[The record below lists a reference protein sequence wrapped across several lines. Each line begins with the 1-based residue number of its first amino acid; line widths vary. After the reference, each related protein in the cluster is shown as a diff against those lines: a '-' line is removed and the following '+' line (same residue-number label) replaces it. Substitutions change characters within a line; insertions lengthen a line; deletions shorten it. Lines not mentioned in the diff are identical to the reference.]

1 MSLNHETQNEETDD
15 VITLWGD
22 ASGVVP
28 VPDSALL
35 FNGEFY
41 RLGPDLYIVNDG
53 AANYRMPDYFGG
65 GDAADLRDPNGAVL
79 RGDLVERLAGPIAP
93 GQYAQAGTA
102 SGAAPI
108 GQVEAAQGEATV
120 QRTDGT
126 EELLQPGSPIYQ
138 NDVLV
143 TAENASLSVT
153 FTDGTVFSLS
163 ASSRMVIDALI
174 YDPAGADNSGTFS
187 LIQGGFVFIAG
198 QVAKT
203 GGMEVNTP
211 SSTMGIR
218 GTTVVVQIGT
228 VNGVDTTEISLTSD
242 PDGSTGRVEVRDVD
256 GNLVATITDTDTKW
270 IVSAASGETQ
280 EVPRS
285 FADAAGDNLLIA
297 EAFAAYRSTVG
308 PSGGPDAPAA
318 PSPPRATQ
326 QAPAEIEQLDPD
338 VTPDGS
344 DGPDAVPAPPPVETD
359 QGAGERD
366 VPDSLDESLNT
377 PPVQDGPEDGPI
389 ILVSGP
395 EDAGEEGA
403 ISGSVGD
410 IGGGEGTVFVLV
422 DDPANG
428 AVVLRPDG
436 QFDYVPAPDFNGT
449 DSFTFEA
456 VVPGGETI
464 EGRVVVEVLPV
475 NDTPV
480 ADDQAPSVAEDGVLV
495 GQIAARDVDGDS
507 LVYVLGDLPSSGEVA
522 LLPDGSYSYRPNA
535 DFFGTDSFTVVV
547 SDPAGESA
555 EATVSVTI
563 SPVNDPPVI
572 TTVTGGN
579 RGTVIE
585 DAAPSS
591 VKGRLTAVD
600 PDPGSTITWSGT
612 STALYGTFVISA
624 SGAWRYL
631 LDNAAANELGAGDT
645 VVETMTATARD
656 EFGAQV
662 TQIIEVTV
670 KGTNDAPTV
679 AANTVIEVARDDTID
694 GQLAATDADSTG
706 PLSFALSGDGPAN
719 GTLVIAPDGSFTYT
733 PAEGF
738 VGIDRF
744 SYSVTDEQGGV
755 STGQISAAVEGA
767 SDGAAATVGL
777 TPQGGEETA
786 GVIEVETVPATPV
799 AINLVIAMDSSDSTD
814 AAGWVAQREAV
825 HDAVVSLAEQF
836 DGSEVSVDVQIIQYA
851 DAARALQ
858 PFDLQDPA
866 LPQAILSLPF
876 LEGATAWDQALD
888 EANRFLTTQPPG
900 EENLMLFI
908 TDGVPPDGRWRSA
921 LKELTDASG
930 SGFTLDIHAFTLG
943 EGDGLALLRQIDA
956 DPTFAA
962 TGADLVAAVAQA
974 PVFSPR
980 LIELDVT
987 LEADGED
994 KGSIADQTSAGFR
1007 EEGAVYELPLASIQN
1022 IEALLGD
1029 SNRINVTARFD
1040 TDGNDATSEV
1050 EHFSSDVIGKAAVAQ
1065 TLSGQDGADL
1075 LFGSDAGDRIE
1086 GGAGDDAILGF
1097 DGDDTL
1103 DGGAGDDVVL
1113 AGDGDDM
1120 LRVADVPQAGE
1131 LLDGGAGRDVLHID
1145 LGGNVS
1151 DELIPMLE
1159 LRDIEAID
1167 LDNAQANA
1175 LEISLE
1181 DVIELSSTSDS
1192 ELETL
1197 LDQALPESAVIY
1209 GDASDSLVLLSGEG
1223 GGFQKISEAPVPD
1236 GKGNML
1242 DIYSYIEGGNVLATL
1257 GVDTEIEVT
1266 GAVTVS

>member
-1 MSLNHETQNEETDD
+1 MSLNHEAKDEETDD
-15 VITLWGD
+15 VVTLWGD
-22 ASGVVP
+22 APEAVL

-35 FNGEFY
+35 FNGAFY

-53 AANYRMPDYFGG
+53 AANYRIPDYFAGG
-65 GDAADLRDPNGAVL
+65 EAVDLRDPNGAIL

-93 GQYAQAGTA
+93 GQYAQAGTT

-126 EELLQPGSPIYQ
+126 EELLEPGSPIYQ
-138 NDVLV
+138 NDVIV
-143 TAENASLSVT
+143 TAEDASLSVT
-153 FTDGTVFSLS
+153 FTDGTIFSLS

-174 YDPAGADNSGTFS
+174 YDPAGTDNSGTFS

-308 PSGGPDAPAA
+308 QTGGPDAPAA
-318 PSPPRATQ
+318 PGASPAPP
-326 QAPAEIEQLDPD
+326 QAPAEIEELDPD
-338 VTPDGS
+338 ATPDGS
-344 DGPDAVPAPPPVETD
+344 DGVEAVPAPPPVETD
-359 QGAGERD
+359 QGTGD
-366 VPDSLDESLNT
+366 VEAPDSLDESLIT
-377 PPVQDGPEDGPI
+377 PPVQDGSEEGPVI
-389 ILVSGP
+389 VVSGP

-403 ISGSVGD
+403 ISGSVD
-410 IGGGEGTVFVLV
+410 AIGGGAGTVFSLL
-422 DDPANG
+422 DGPSNG
-428 AVVLRPDG
+428 AVVLGADG

-464 EGRVVVEVLPV
+464 EGTVVVEVLPV
-475 NDTPV
+475 NDAPV
-480 ADDQAPSVAEDGVLV
+480 ADDQTASVEEDGVLV
-495 GQIAARDVDGDS
+495 GQIAARDVDGDT
-507 LVYVLGDLPSSGEVA
+507 LTYVLGDTPSSGEVA
-522 LLPDGSYSYRPNA
+522 LLPDGSYSYRPDA
-535 DFFGTDSFTVVV
+535 DFFGTDSFTVLV

-555 EATVSVTI
+555 EATVSITV
-563 SPVNDPPVI
+563 SPVNDAPVI
-572 TTVTGGN
+572 TTAPGGN
-579 RGTVIE
+579 RGTVVE
-585 DAAPSS
+585 DVAPSS

-612 STALYGTFVISA
+612 SSALFGTFVISA
-624 SGAWRYL
+624 SGAWRYV
-631 LDNAAANELGAGDT
+631 LDNAAADELGAGET

-656 EFGAQV
+656 EFGAEV

-679 AANTVIEVARDDTID
+679 APNTVIEVPRDGTVE
-694 GQLAATDADSTG
+694 GQLAATDIDSTG
-706 PLSFALSGDGPAN
+706 PLNFALSGDGPAH
-719 GTLVIAPDGSFTYT
+719 GTVVIAADGSFTYT

-744 SYSVTDEQGGV
+744 SYSVTDEEGGV

-767 SDGAAATVGL
+767 SDGAEVTVAL
-777 TPQGGEETA
+777 TPQGGEVTA
-786 GVIEVETVPATPV
+786 GVIEVETVPAAPV
-799 AINLVIAMDSSDSTD
+799 AINLVIAMDSSDSTG

-825 HDAVVSLAEQF
+825 RDAVVSLAEQF

-888 EANRFLTTQPPG
+888 EANRFLATQPAG

-908 TDGVPPDGRWRSA
+908 TEGLPPDGRWRSA
-921 LKELTDASG
+921 LKELTG
-930 SGFTLDIHAFTLG
+930 SAGGSNLDIQAFALG
-943 EGDGLALLRQIDA
+943 GGDDLALLQQIDA

-962 TGADLVAAVAQA
+962 TGADLAGAVTQA

-987 LEADGED
+987 LEADGAD
-994 KGSIADQTSAGFR
+994 KGSIADQDSMGFAEDGAG
-1007 EEGAVYELPLASIQN
+1007 YELPLASIQN
-1022 IEALLGD
+1022 IEALLGE

-1050 EHFSSDVIGKAAVAQ
+1050 EHFSSDLIGKAETAQ
-1065 TLSGQDGADL
+1065 NLSGQDGADL

-1086 GGAGDDAILGF
+1086 GGAGDDVMLGF

-1113 AGDGDDM
+1113 AGDGDDI
-1120 LRVADVPQAGE
+1120 LRVADVPQIGE
-1131 LLDGGAGRDVLHID
+1131 LLDGGAGRDVLQID

-1151 DELIPMLE
+1151 DELIPVLE

-1167 LDNAQANA
+1167 LDNAQANT

-1223 GGFQKISEAPVPD
+1223 GAFQKTSEAPVSD
-1236 GKGNML
+1236 GKGNTL